1 MANQLE
7 QWYASIPTVTRVYL
21 TLTLAVTVGCA
32 LEVGARAT
40 ISSISFMHS
49 CDSLTTRERASERA
63 RGRWGERIRARRS
76 IAIDD

>member
-40 ISSISFMHS
+40 IASISCMHS
-49 CDSLTTRERASERA
+49 CDSLTTRERARARA
-63 RGRWGERIRARRS
+63 RGRCGERLRAETFDRDR
-76 IAIDD
+76 

>member
-40 ISSISFMHS
+40 IASISCMHS
-49 CDSLTTRERASERA
+49 CDALTTRERARERA
-63 RGRWGERIRARRS
+63 RGRGGERMRAETFDRDR
-76 IAIDD
+76 

>member
-40 ISSISFMHS
+40 IASISCMHS
-49 CDSLTTRERASERA
+49 CDSLTTRERASARA
-63 RGRWGERIRARRS
+63 RGRCGERLRAETFDRDR
-76 IAIDD
+76 